1 MRVKAKSVTIIA
13 VLLVCA
19 LLLPALLPLSALA
32 STTYPLQPSD
42 TEVASALDY
51 LRGEQGADGCIS
63 DFATSAWATMAIAAA
78 AEDPH
83 DWKVGGNP
91 SIVDY
96 LADNA
101 GDATSVMD
109 YERMILA
116 IAAADE
122 DPTDFGGVDFVAL
135 LEAAYD
141 GTQIGDASLVNDDFW
156 GVMALI
162 SAGESQSSQT
172 IANTVAFIK
181 SNQNGD
187 GGWSWGV
194 GQDSDVDDTA
204 AAIMALIAAGESQG
218 STPIQNALAYIK
230 STQMDSGGFESWGAT
245 NSASDSW
252 AIDAIVAAGQDP
264 TSVSWESED
273 DNNPVDDL
281 LTFQNPDG
289 SFNWQSGTPSNKALM
304 TSYAIPALLG
314 QPYPVKVLEPEEGVS
329 VHVRIEGQNATIWS
343 GDVTV
348 TDSTIID
355 DQGGSHYLPDPTALG
370 AMDEASQAGGFTYV
384 VQDTAYGLYLY
395 SVNGEEPE
403 GMSGWMYRVDY
414 SSPMVGCAD
423 FILNQTTPPSP
434 PHEEVLFYWGA
445 WDAPPLK
452 IAVDKTEVA
461 VDEEFA
467 ATVTYYD
474 DSTQTWAP
482 LDEAIVHA
490 DVDYLTG
497 PDGTVAISVDHDAT
511 LEVFAEKDGF
521 IRSGKVTVT
530 IGEGGGPDSQGEVT
544 LGATIIPAISIEVEP
559 SAIDFGELGP
569 RDTSDPHPITITNAG
584 AWTVLVTAE
593 AIDDAE
599 NLFVAGLNLDG
610 SLWDLFEATITRD
623 NSQDTQ
629 ATLTVPED
637 YAGIGEM
644 AGTLIFWATEA
655 P

>member
-1 MRVKAKSVTIIA
+1 MIKAKSVTIIG
-13 VLLVCA
+13 VLLICA
-19 LLLPALLPLSALA
+19 LLMPALLSLPALA
-32 STTYPLQPSD
+32 STTYPLQPTD
-42 TEVASALDY
+42 TEVANALDY

-63 DFATSAWATMAIAAA
+63 DFATSAWVTMAIAAA

-96 LADNA
+96 LAANA

-122 DPTDFGGVDFVAL
+122 DPTAFGGVDFVAL

-141 GTQIGDASLVNDDFW
+141 GTQIGDASLLNDDFW

-162 SAGESQSSQT
+162 SAGESQSSQK
-172 IANTVAFIK
+172 IVNTAAFIK

-194 GQDSDVDDTA
+194 GQDSDADDTA
-204 AAIMALIAAGESQG
+204 AAIMALIAAGEPQG
-218 STPIQNALAYIK
+218 ATAIQNALAYIK
-230 STQMDSGGFESWGAT
+230 SAQMENGGFESWGAT
-245 NSASDSW
+245 NSATDSW

-264 TSVSWESED
+264 TDESWESGD
-273 DNNPVDDL
+273 NNNPVDDL

-289 SFNWQSGTPSNKALM
+289 SFNWQSDTPSNMALM
-304 TSYAIPALLG
+304 TAYAIAALLG
-314 QPYPVKVLEPEEGVS
+314 QPYPVKILEPEEGVS
-329 VHVRIEGQNATIWS
+329 VYVRIEGQNATIWS

-355 DQGGSHYLPDPTALG
+355 DVGGSHYLPDPTALG
-370 AMDEASQAGGFTYV
+370 AVDEASQAGGFPYV

-423 FILNQTTPPSP
+423 FVLGQTTPPDP
-434 PHEEVLFYWGA
+434 PHEEVLFYWGD
-445 WDAPPLK
+445 WGAPPLQ

-461 VDEEFA
+461 VDEEFT

-474 DSTQTWAP
+474 DNAQAWAP
-482 LDEAIVHA
+482 LDGATVHA

-511 LEVFAEKDGF
+511 LQVFAEKDGF
-521 IRSGKVTVT
+521 VRSGKVTVT
-530 IGEGGGPDSQGEVT
+530 VGEGGGPDSQGEVT
-544 LGATIIPAISIEVEP
+544 LEAIIIPAISIEVEP
-559 SAIDFGELGP
+559 SAIDFGVLGP
-569 RDTSDPHPITITNAG
+569 RDTSAAHPITITNAG
-584 AWTVLVTAE
+584 AWTVVVTAE
-593 AIDDAE
+593 ITGEAE
-599 NLFVAGLNLDG
+599 DLFVTGLKLDG
-610 SLWDLFEATITRD
+610 SLWDSFEATIPRD
-623 NSQDTQ
+623 DSQETQ

-637 YAGIGEM
+637 YAGVGEM
-644 AGTLIFWATEA
+644 EGTLIFWATEA